1 MENGTENKNP
11 ATHGK
16 RSAHAVAT
24 AKRKRIMI
32 IAAVC
37 LISVVIMA
45 IAIPNCGGGT
55 QGIEVISETL
65 VTTPYYAAINGYL
78 YPILLVKVKNTSNV
92 TKKVSFEANFYADG
106 NLLGSGLADFVTLAP
121 GRRGYSRSAERQGL
135 SFTYKPRIHLQ
146 DNQVERLLLTR
157 LSLVRKRGIFI

>member
-11 ATHGK
+11 ATHGNG
-16 RSAHAVAT
+16 RARTVDT

-106 NLLGSGLADFVTLAP
+106 NLLGSGLSDFVTLAP
-121 GRRGYSRSAERQGL
+121 GDEAVIKAQSDKGYLLLRSHEY
-135 SFTYKPRIHLQ
+135 TYKITQ
-146 DNQVERLLLTR
+146 WKVY
-157 LSLVRKRGIFI
+157 S

>member
-11 ATHGK
+11 ATHGNG
-16 RSAHAVAT
+16 RARTVDT

-106 NLLGSGLADFVTLAP
+106 NLLGSGLSDFVTLAP
-121 GRRGYSRSAERQGL
+121 GDEAVIKAQSDKGY
-135 SFTYKPRIHLQ
+135 
-146 DNQVERLLLTR
+146 LLLT
-157 LSLVRKRGIFI
+157 SHEYTYKITKWNVYS

>member
-11 ATHGK
+11 ATHGNG
-16 RSAHAVAT
+16 RAHAVAT

-78 YPILLVKVKNTSNV
+78 YPILLVKVKNTSNA

-106 NLLGSGLADFVTLAP
+106 NLLGSGLSEFVTLAP
-121 GRRGYSRSAERQGL
+121 GDEAIIKAQSDKGYLLLRSHEY
-135 SFTYKPRIHLQ
+135 TYKITQ
-146 DNQVERLLLTR
+146 WNVY
-157 LSLVRKRGIFI
+157 S

>member
-11 ATHGK
+11 ATHGNG
-16 RSAHAVAT
+16 RARTVDT

-78 YPILLVKVKNTSNV
+78 YPILLVKVKNTSNA

-106 NLLGSGLADFVTLAP
+106 NLLGSGLSDFVTLAP
-121 GRRGYSRSAERQGL
+121 GDEAIIKAQSDKGYLLLRSHEY
-135 SFTYKPRIHLQ
+135 TYKITQ
-146 DNQVERLLLTR
+146 WNIY
-157 LSLVRKRGIFI
+157 S

>member
-11 ATHGK
+11 ATHGNG
-16 RSAHAVAT
+16 RARTVDT

-37 LISVVIMA
+37 LISVVVIMA
-45 IAIPNCGGGT
+45 IAIPNCEGGT

-78 YPILLVKVKNTSNV
+78 YPILLVKVKNTSNA

-106 NLLGSGLADFVTLAP
+106 NLLGSGLSDFVTLAP
-121 GRRGYSRSAERQGL
+121 GDEAIIKAQSDKGYLLLRSHEY
-135 SFTYKPRIHLQ
+135 TYKIT
-146 DNQVERLLLTR
+146 NWNIY
-157 LSLVRKRGIFI
+157 S

>member
-11 ATHGK
+11 ATHGNG
-16 RSAHAVAT
+16 RAHTVDT

-106 NLLGSGLADFVTLAP
+106 NLLGSGLSDFVTLAS
-121 GRRGYSRSAERQGL
+121 GDEAVIKAQSDKGY
-135 SFTYKPRIHLQ
+135 
-146 DNQVERLLLTR
+146 LLLT
-157 LSLVRKRGIFI
+157 SHEYTYKITKWNVYS

>member
-11 ATHGK
+11 ATHGNG
-16 RSAHAVAT
+16 RAHTVDT

-106 NLLGSGLADFVTLAP
+106 NLLGSGLSDFVTLAP
-121 GRRGYSRSAERQGL
+121 SDEAVIKAQSDKGY
-135 SFTYKPRIHLQ
+135 
-146 DNQVERLLLTR
+146 LLLT
-157 LSLVRKRGIFI
+157 SHEYTYKITKWNVYS

>member
-45 IAIPNCGGGT
+45 IAIPNC
-55 QGIEVISETL
+55 
-65 VTTPYYAAINGYL
+65 
-78 YPILLVKVKNTSNV
+78 
-92 TKKVSFEANFYADG
+92 
-106 NLLGSGLADFVTLAP
+106 
-121 GRRGYSRSAERQGL
+121 
-135 SFTYKPRIHLQ
+135 
-146 DNQVERLLLTR
+146 
-157 LSLVRKRGIFI
+157 

>member
-11 ATHGK
+11 ATHGNG
-16 RSAHAVAT
+16 RAHTVDT

-45 IAIPNCGGGT
+45 IAISNCGGGT

-106 NLLGSGLADFVTLAP
+106 NLLGSGLSDFVTLAP
-121 GRRGYSRSAERQGL
+121 GDEAVIKAQSDKGY
-135 SFTYKPRIHLQ
+135 
-146 DNQVERLLLTR
+146 LLLT
-157 LSLVRKRGIFI
+157 SHEYTYKITKWNVYS

>member
-11 ATHGK
+11 ATHGNG
-16 RSAHAVAT
+16 RAHTVDT

-78 YPILLVKVKNTSNV
+78 YPILLVKGKNTSNV

-106 NLLGSGLADFVTLAP
+106 NLLGSGLSDFVTLAP
-121 GRRGYSRSAERQGL
+121 GDEAVIKAQSDKGY
-135 SFTYKPRIHLQ
+135 
-146 DNQVERLLLTR
+146 LLLT
-157 LSLVRKRGIFI
+157 SHEYTYKITKWNVYS

>member
-11 ATHGK
+11 ATHGNG
-16 RSAHAVAT
+16 RAPTVDT

-106 NLLGSGLADFVTLAP
+106 NLLGSDLSEFVTLAP
-121 GRRGYSRSAERQGL
+121 GDEAVIKAQSDKGYLLLRSHEY
-135 SFTYKPRIHLQ
+135 TYKITKWNVL
-146 DNQVERLLLTR
+146 
-157 LSLVRKRGIFI
+157 

>member
-11 ATHGK
+11 ATHGNG
-16 RSAHAVAT
+16 RAHTVDT

-106 NLLGSGLADFVTLAP
+106 NLLGSGLSDFVTLAP
-121 GRRGYSRSAERQGL
+121 GDEAIIKAQSDKGYILLRSHEYTFKITKWNIY
-135 SFTYKPRIHLQ
+135 S
-146 DNQVERLLLTR
+146 
-157 LSLVRKRGIFI
+157 

>member
-11 ATHGK
+11 ATHGNG
-16 RSAHAVAT
+16 RAHTVDT

-106 NLLGSGLADFVTLAP
+106 NLLGSGLSDFVTLAP
-121 GRRGYSRSAERQGL
+121 GDEAVIKAQSDKGY
-135 SFTYKPRIHLQ
+135 
-146 DNQVERLLLTR
+146 LLLT
-157 LSLVRKRGIFI
+157 SHEYTYKITKWNVYS

>member
-11 ATHGK
+11 ATHGNG
-16 RSAHAVAT
+16 RAHTVDT

-106 NLLGSGLADFVTLAP
+106 NLLGSGLANFVTLAP
-121 GRRGYSRSAERQGL
+121 GDEAIIKAQSDKGYLLLRSHEY
-135 SFTYKPRIHLQ
+135 TYKITQ
-146 DNQVERLLLTR
+146 WKVY
-157 LSLVRKRGIFI
+157 S

>member
-11 ATHGK
+11 ATHGNG
-16 RSAHAVAT
+16 RARTVDT

-78 YPILLVKVKNTSNV
+78 YPILLVKVKNTSNA

-106 NLLGSGLADFVTLAP
+106 NLLGSGLSDFVTLAP
-121 GRRGYSRSAERQGL
+121 GDEAVIKAQSDKGY
-135 SFTYKPRIHLQ
+135 
-146 DNQVERLLLTR
+146 LLLT
-157 LSLVRKRGIFI
+157 SHEYTYKITKWNVYS

>member
-11 ATHGK
+11 ATHGNG
-16 RSAHAVAT
+16 RAHTVDT

-78 YPILLVKVKNTSNV
+78 YPILLVKVKNTSNT
-92 TKKVSFEANFYADG
+92 TKTVSFEANFYADG
-106 NLLGSGLADFVTLAP
+106 NLLGSGLANFVTLAP
-121 GRRGYSRSAERQGL
+121 GDEAIIKAQSDKGY
-135 SFTYKPRIHLQ
+135 
-146 DNQVERLLLTR
+146 LLLRSHEYTFKITKWNIY
-157 LSLVRKRGIFI
+157 S

>member
-11 ATHGK
+11 ATHGNG
-16 RSAHAVAT
+16 RAHTVDT

-78 YPILLVKVKNTSNV
+78 YPILLVKVKTRRTSPRRYPSKLIS
-92 TKKVSFEANFYADG
+92 TQTATCSEAA
-106 NLLGSGLADFVTLAP
+106 SQI
-121 GRRGYSRSAERQGL
+121 S
-135 SFTYKPRIHLQ
+135 
-146 DNQVERLLLTR
+146 
-157 LSLVRKRGIFI
+157 

>member
-11 ATHGK
+11 ATRGNG
-16 RSAHAVAT
+16 RAHTVDT

-106 NLLGSGLADFVTLAP
+106 NLLGSGLSDFVTLAP
-121 GRRGYSRSAERQGL
+121 GDEAVIKAQSDKGY
-135 SFTYKPRIHLQ
+135 
-146 DNQVERLLLTR
+146 LLLT
-157 LSLVRKRGIFI
+157 SHEYTYKITKWNVYS

>member
-1 MENGTENKNP
+1 MKNGTENKNP
-11 ATHGK
+11 ASHGNG
-16 RSAHAVAT
+16 RAHTVDT

-55 QGIEVISETL
+55 QGVEVISETL

-106 NLLGSGLADFVTLAP
+106 NLLGSGLSDFVTLAP
-121 GRRGYSRSAERQGL
+121 GDEAVIKAQSDKGY
-135 SFTYKPRIHLQ
+135 
-146 DNQVERLLLTR
+146 LLLT
-157 LSLVRKRGIFI
+157 SHEYTYKITKWNVYS

>member
-106 NLLGSGLADFVTLAP
+106 NLLGSGLANFVTLAP
-121 GRRGYSRSAERQGL
+121 GDEAILEAQSDKGY
-135 SFTYKPRIHLQ
+135 
-146 DNQVERLLLTR
+146 LLLTSHEYTYKITR
-157 LSLVRKRGIFI
+157 WKVYS

>member
-11 ATHGK
+11 ATHGNG
-16 RSAHAVAT
+16 RAHTVDT

-78 YPILLVKVKNTSNV
+78 YPILLVKVKNTSNA

-106 NLLGSGLADFVTLAP
+106 NLLGSGLSDFVTLAP
-121 GRRGYSRSAERQGL
+121 GDEAVIKAQSDKGY
-135 SFTYKPRIHLQ
+135 
-146 DNQVERLLLTR
+146 LLLT
-157 LSLVRKRGIFI
+157 SHEYTYKITKWNVYS

>member
-11 ATHGK
+11 ATHGNG
-16 RSAHAVAT
+16 RAHTVDT

-78 YPILLVKVKNTSNV
+78 YPILLVKVKNTSNA

-106 NLLGSGLADFVTLAP
+106 NLLGSGLSDFVTLAP
-121 GRRGYSRSAERQGL
+121 GDEAIIKAQSDKGY
-135 SFTYKPRIHLQ
+135 
-146 DNQVERLLLTR
+146 LLLRSHEYTFKITHWNIY
-157 LSLVRKRGIFI
+157 S

>member
-11 ATHGK
+11 ATHGNG
-16 RSAHAVAT
+16 RARTVDT

-37 LISVVIMA
+37 LISVVVIMA
-45 IAIPNCGGGT
+45 IAIPNCEGGT

-78 YPILLVKVKNTSNV
+78 YPILLVKVKNTSNT
-92 TKKVSFEANFYADG
+92 TKTVSFEANFYADG
-106 NLLGSGLADFVTLAP
+106 NLLGSGLANFVTLAP
-121 GRRGYSRSAERQGL
+121 GDEAILEAQSDKGYLLLRSHEY
-135 SFTYKPRIHLQ
+135 TYKITQ
-146 DNQVERLLLTR
+146 WKVY
-157 LSLVRKRGIFI
+157 S

>member
-11 ATHGK
+11 ATHGNG
-16 RSAHAVAT
+16 RARTVDT

-65 VTTPYYAAINGYL
+65 VTAPYYAAINGYL
-78 YPILLVKVKNTSNV
+78 YPILLVKVKNTSNT
-92 TKKVSFEANFYADG
+92 TKTVSFEANFYADG
-106 NLLGSGLADFVTLAP
+106 NLLGSGLSDFVTLAP
-121 GRRGYSRSAERQGL
+121 GDEAVIKAQSDKGYLLLRSHEY
-135 SFTYKPRIHLQ
+135 TYKITKW
-146 DNQVERLLLTR
+146 NIY
-157 LSLVRKRGIFI
+157 S

>member
-11 ATHGK
+11 ATHGNG
-16 RSAHAVAT
+16 RAHTVDT

-55 QGIEVISETL
+55 QGVEVISETL

-106 NLLGSGLADFVTLAP
+106 NLLGSGLSDFVTLAP
-121 GRRGYSRSAERQGL
+121 GDEAVIKAQSDKGY
-135 SFTYKPRIHLQ
+135 
-146 DNQVERLLLTR
+146 LLLT
-157 LSLVRKRGIFI
+157 SHEYTYKITKWNVYS

>member
-45 IAIPNCGGGT
+45 IAIPNCGGGA

-106 NLLGSGLADFVTLAP
+106 NLLGSGLSEFVTLAP
-121 GRRGYSRSAERQGL
+121 GDEAVIKAQSDKGYLLLRNHEY
-135 SFTYKPRIHLQ
+135 TYKITQ
-146 DNQVERLLLTR
+146 WKVY
-157 LSLVRKRGIFI
+157 S

>member
-11 ATHGK
+11 ATHGNG
-16 RSAHAVAT
+16 RARTVDT

-106 NLLGSGLADFVTLAP
+106 DLLGSGLANFVTLAP
-121 GRRGYSRSAERQGL
+121 GDEAVLEAQSDKGY
-135 SFTYKPRIHLQ
+135 
-146 DNQVERLLLTR
+146 LLLT
-157 LSLVRKRGIFI
+157 SHEYTYKITQWKVYS

>member
-65 VTTPYYAAINGYL
+65 V
-78 YPILLVKVKNTSNV
+78 
-92 TKKVSFEANFYADG
+92 
-106 NLLGSGLADFVTLAP
+106 
-121 GRRGYSRSAERQGL
+121 
-135 SFTYKPRIHLQ
+135 
-146 DNQVERLLLTR
+146 R
-157 LSLVRKRGIFI
+157 LSLSHTFGKGKKHVERHQEGILRS

>member
-11 ATHGK
+11 ATHGNG
-16 RSAHAVAT
+16 RARTVDT

-45 IAIPNCGGGT
+45 IAIPNCEGGT

-106 NLLGSGLADFVTLAP
+106 NLLGSGLSDFVTLAP
-121 GRRGYSRSAERQGL
+121 GDEAVIKAQSDKGYLLLRSHEY
-135 SFTYKPRIHLQ
+135 TYKITQ
-146 DNQVERLLLTR
+146 WKVY
-157 LSLVRKRGIFI
+157 S

>member
-11 ATHGK
+11 ATPGK

-106 NLLGSGLADFVTLAP
+106 NLLGSGLSEFVTLAP
-121 GRRGYSRSAERQGL
+121 GDEAVIKAQSDKGYLLLRSHEY
-135 SFTYKPRIHLQ
+135 TYKITQ
-146 DNQVERLLLTR
+146 WKVY
-157 LSLVRKRGIFI
+157 S

>member
-11 ATHGK
+11 ATHGNG
-16 RSAHAVAT
+16 RAPTVDT

-106 NLLGSGLADFVTLAP
+106 NLLGSGLSDFVTLAP
-121 GRRGYSRSAERQGL
+121 GDEAVIKAQSDKGY
-135 SFTYKPRIHLQ
+135 
-146 DNQVERLLLTR
+146 LLLT
-157 LSLVRKRGIFI
+157 SHEYTYKITKWNVYS